1 MRISGLILLL
11 LLIGC
16 APVRVQYDYDSD
28 VAFENY
34 SSYTFAADLESGLSE
49 LDERR
54 LLQAVG
60 GVLQN
65 RGYQLS
71 EDPDMV
77 LNIYS
82 YLYEDPRESTV
93 GFGMGGTGGNVGGGV
108 SVGVPLNSGQLQRE
122 IIFEFRDA
130 RQGRAL
136 WQAVSEDRFN
146 DGASPDK
153 RAERFLAIAAKVFE
167 GFPPQ

>member
-1 MRISGLILLL
+1 MRISGFLFIL

-16 APVRVQYDYDSD
+16 APVRVQTDYDPSVD
-28 VAFENY
+28 FGNY
-34 SSYTFAADLESGLSE
+34 SSYNFATDLNTGLSE

-71 EDPDMV
+71 EDADMV

-82 YLYEDPRESTV
+82 YLYEDPRQSSV

-122 IIFEFRDA
+122 I
-130 RQGRAL
+130 
-136 WQAVSEDRFN
+136 
-146 DGASPDK
+146 
-153 RAERFLAIAAKVFE
+153 VF
-167 GFPPQ
+167 

>member
-1 MRISGLILLL
+1 MRRVGLL
-11 LLIGC
+11 LLILLVGC
-16 APVRVQYDYDSD
+16 APVRVQYDYDPG
-28 VAFENY
+28 VAFGNY
-34 SSYTFAADLESGLSE
+34 SSYNFAADLATGLSE

-65 RGYQLS
+65 RGYRLS

-82 YLYEDPRESTV
+82 YLYEDPRQSNI

-122 IIFEFRDA
+122 IVFEFRDA
-130 RQGRAL
+130 RQGRPL

-146 DGASPDK
+146 DGASPEK
-153 RAERFLAIAAKVFE
+153 RAERFKAIATKVFE
-167 GFPPQ
+167 GFPPK

>member
-1 MRISGLILLL
+1 MRRSGLILLV

-16 APVRVQYDYDSD
+16 APVRVQYDYDPA
-28 VAFENY
+28 VAFGNY
-34 SSYTFAADLESGLSE
+34 SSYNFTADLDTGLSE

-60 GVLQN
+60 DVLQN

-82 YLYEDPRESTV
+82 YLYEDPDQSSV

-130 RQGRAL
+130 RQGRPL
-136 WQAVSEDRFN
+136 WQAISEDRFSDN
-146 DGASPDK
+146 TSPQK
-153 RAERFLAIAAKVFE
+153 REARFLEIATKVFE
-167 GFPPQ
+167 GFPPK